1 MHVRRQHQRFC
12 SSVSF
17 GVGYP
22 HKVDIYVGFPAG
34 FLKVLIEKIRYT
46 SLSRAH
52 SWANCRRISESRFQ
66 SPGSQQRFQT
76 ASEGFAQAARK
87 CYREVLLSQN
97 ALRVGV
103 FSSGTSVPVLQA
115 PWERWHLWCIGC
127 SQVTASIYLHGP
139 GGYADTWAIAVLL
152 DTPSALLKKTRGQDF
167 KESTLQIIRLAQWI
181 SCQKF

>member
-22 HKVDIYVGFPAG
+22 RKVDIRVGFLTG
-34 FLKVLIEKIRYT
+34 LLKVLIEKIRYT

-52 SWANCRRISESRFQ
+52 SWANCRWISESRVESRGLQ
-66 SPGSQQRFQT
+66 PRFKT
-76 ASEGFAQAARK
+76 VWEGFAQAAYK
-87 CYREVLLSQN
+87 WYREVLFSQS

-115 PWERWHLWCIGC
+115 PWERWHLWCIGE
-127 SQVTASIYLHGP
+127 SLPEFTFVVLEVMQIPGP
-139 GGYADTWAIAVLL
+139 
-152 DTPSALLKKTRGQDF
+152 
-167 KESTLQIIRLAQWI
+167 
-181 SCQKF
+181 